1 MSPPECSPGGAALRW
16 CRALTS
22 VALRRGAGGS
32 MRAMHAVEVIFAIG
46 WAAFWTYW
54 LLAAFSNKR

>member
-1 MSPPECSPGGAALRW
+1 MLTGGAAP
-16 CRALTS
+16 ALAPGTD
-22 VALRRGAGGS
+22 LRGATTRSWWEYEG
-32 MRAMHAVEVIFAIG
+32 MHAVEGIFAIG